1 MKRFI
6 LIIMIFTLCLVSCG
20 GAEERNK
27 DVSAGRMSEDVS
39 EETDVSA
46 EESFESENIS
56 ELLEES
62 EEATSEE
69 SDFEPDDD
77 ELVEVSIY
85 AENIVID
92 LRYATEDNFF
102 KTKLYEE
109 NKAYLRYGTLK
120 KLIIAEKALEEKGV
134 YIKIWDAYRPIEAQ
148 RAMWEICPDP
158 RYVSDPEKGT
168 LSHTRGSALDV
179 TLIYKDGKEVLM
191 PTDFDDFSE
200 KADRDYSDV
209 SDAAAENAKMLE
221 KVMEEA
227 GFIGYKAE
235 WWHYSDTDGYDII
248 R

>member
-27 DVSAGRMSEDVS
+27 DVS
-39 EETDVSA
+39 EETGASA
-46 EESFESENIS
+46 EESFESENVS

-69 SDFEPDDD
+69 SDFEPSD
-77 ELVEVSIY
+77 EDLVEVSLY
-85 AENIVID
+85 AENIITD

-120 KLIIAEKALEEKGV
+120 KLLIAEKALEEKGF
-134 YIKIWDAYRPIEAQ
+134 YIKIWDAYRPIEVQ

-158 RYVSDPEKGT
+158 RYVSDPEKGN

-179 TLIYKDGKEVLM
+179 TIVYKDGGEVLM

-209 SDAAAENAKMLE
+209 SDDAAENARTLE
-221 KVMEEA
+221 TIMEEA